1 MEKKLIIKG
10 HDKNPFVKFWN
21 WGWGIYYKNPE
32 LGNYLIVGGLTT
44 VIAIASKLIL
54 LATCLDQ
61 HNGLELQ
68 IAEIIS
74 WFLAVLFAFFANRIF
89 VFKSKEKN
97 IIKELIPFA
106 GGRVFTQLIQM
117 AIMFIFVTL
126 LKLDSDGWVLAF
138 TLICQVMQ
146 IVVNYF
152 ISKYI
157 VFKKR

>member
-32 LGNYLIVGGLTT
+32 VWNYLIVGGLTT
-44 VIAIASKLIL
+44 VIAIASKFIL
-54 LATCLDQ
+54 LGTCLDQ
-61 HNGLELQ
+61 TNGLELQ
-68 IAEIIS
+68 IAEVIS

-117 AIMFIFVTL
+117 GIMFIFVTL
-126 LKLDSDGWVLAF
+126 LKLDSDMWVIVF
-138 TLICQVMQ
+138 SLICQVMQ

-152 ISKYI
+152 ISKFI
-157 VFKKR
+157 VFKK